1 MGYTSRNPVEQLLEA
16 RILAVKLHAGKRYG
30 DLPYEVHLDHVVGVL
45 QRFGAVDL
53 DLLAAGYLHDAQEDT
68 EASKTLIALFT
79 NDRVAELVDAV
90 SDGEGANR
98 KERKERPFT
107 LIPQVPDAIIL
118 KLADRIAN
126 LENGHAQESS
136 LVGMYRKEQ
145 PEFEARLYD
154 ERKVEKGKDPRLARM
169 WRYCRML
176 IQ

>member
-1 MGYTSRNPVEQLLEA
+1 MGYTSQNPIDQLSEA
-16 RILAVKLHAGKRYG
+16 RLLAIKFHAGKRYG

-45 QRFGAVDL
+45 RRFGVVDL
-53 DLLAAGYLHDAQEDT
+53 DLLAAGFLHDAQEDT
-68 EASKTLIALFT
+68 EATRTMIEFFT
-79 NDRVAELVDAV
+79 NERVAQLVDAV
-90 SDGEGANR
+90 SDGTGENR
-98 KERKERPFT
+98 KARKERPFG

-126 LENGHAQESS
+126 LENGHANESS

-154 ERKVEKGKDPRLARM
+154 QAKVDKGKDPRLSRM

-176 IQ
+176 AQ